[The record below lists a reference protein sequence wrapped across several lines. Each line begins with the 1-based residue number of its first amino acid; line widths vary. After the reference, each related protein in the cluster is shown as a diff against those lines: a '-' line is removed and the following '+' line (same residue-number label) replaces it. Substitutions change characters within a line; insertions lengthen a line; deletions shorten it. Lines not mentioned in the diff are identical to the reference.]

1 MSTLWKRICETK
13 TSDTEEL
20 CVRVT
25 VMLTYLALAVAVVSR
40 LRGDQKLFQIA
51 IGFSALFFYLGV
63 GILMSSALAAY
74 KTIKTI
80 LKKIR
85 GLF

>member
-20 CVRVT
+20 CVGVT

-40 LRGDQKLFQIA
+40 LRGDQKLFEIA
-51 IGFSALFFYLGV
+51 IGFSALFFYPGV
-63 GILMSSALAAY
+63 AILMSPALATY

-80 LKKIR
+80 LKKVR